1 MTTYKITV
9 KGRVQGVGYRYFIKR
24 KAESLDIKGYVR
36 NDKSGDVQILAEG
49 EKDVLEELMDYCRVG
64 PSSSIVKSVNYQ
76 KVPFVGFIFFEIQ
89 I

>member
-1 MTTYKITV
+1 LLKKLKKMTTYKITV

-64 PSSSIVKSVNYQ
+64 V
-76 KVPFVGFIFFEIQ
+76 
-89 I
+89 